1 MISAL
6 FRKAYRDVTKRRVR
20 SVLTL
25 LGILIGVGGVV
36 AIVSTGENL
45 ARAQQAAYANASQN
59 DIAYWVWNAPAS
71 LPRAVRDID
80 NVRAAEL
87 RVDFF
92 TRCRWNGGNAGEG
105 NAAAS
110 VPYGTLAAA
119 FPHARDVYLHGIADF
134 ENQRVDQVFLR
145 AGRFPK
151 QGEIVIEQSALAV
164 IPLQFGD
171 TLTCRGNGAEP
182 NRTFTLVGAVQTP
195 NYPNAA
201 LLDYATL
208 YAPSND
214 VIRLLGAS
222 GANGL
227 LLKVNDLAQ
236 ARDTARD
243 VSQLLDRR
251 NIQRNAPTLR
261 DPQNF
266 LGKRELDALL
276 AVLSIFSVVGL
287 ITSGFLVAN
296 TLAAIV
302 TEQVSEIGT
311 LKALGGTRGQVMLV
325 YLFSAL
331 VYGIVG
337 TALGLLVGAFAS
349 WQLMLYV
356 GTLLNL
362 TVDFQM
368 SPLGIAL
375 GVVVGIGVTL
385 LAGALPAFGATRIP
399 VKRALESYGITP
411 TYGAGRLDRIV
422 QRIVALPPLAAMSV
436 RNLARRKG
444 RALVTMLVIGVAV
457 ATSLAAQ
464 AVSVTVDRAIDDL
477 FRTYRA
483 DAWLWFGEYVGENMR
498 AALTTV
504 EGVEE
509 AEVWSLQNVW
519 VVKKSERGRE
529 GEIESG
535 RDRERE
541 REAARARLWGIP
553 ANTTLYIPKL
563 VEGRWLRAGEADR
576 AVISTDL
583 VESLGVR
590 VGDEIQVDTGD
601 APRAFRVVGIAID
614 NSVFLGSQ
622 VAGKVFVPETIVA
635 KMQGR
640 EGWATFFAVGLTRH
654 DSDGVDAQLD
664 VISQKFKRYQMGSDS
679 AAREVK
685 GAKEQT
691 RILTIALAAMS
702 VLVGVI
708 GALGV
713 VNTITLNVLERRRE
727 IGVLRSIGA
736 SDANVMQ
743 AFLTEGLAFG
753 IGGWLIGI
761 VLGYPLGLILAG
773 VMEAVLFHLN
783 YVFTFQMVLV
793 SLGFALLLTTIASL
807 IPALVAARMK
817 VKEVLRYE

>member
-1 MISAL
+1 MFSAL

-20 SVLTL
+20 SLLTL

-71 LPRAVRDID
+71 LTRALEETA

-92 TRCRWNGGNAGEG
+92 TRCRWDKNNAT
-105 NAAAS
+105 N
-110 VPYGTLAAA
+110 
-119 FPHARDVYLHGIADF
+119 ARDVYLHGVADF
-134 ENQRVDQVFLR
+134 ENQRVDRILLR
-145 AGRFPK
+145 SGRFPK
-151 QGEIVIEQSALAV
+151 QGEAVIEESALSV
-164 IPLQFGD
+164 IPLQLGD
-171 TLTCRGNGAEP
+171 TITCRGNGGEP
-182 NRTFTLVGAVQTP
+182 DRAFTLVGTVQTP
-195 NYPNAA
+195 NYPNAS

-208 YAPSND
+208 YAPTNE
-214 VIRLLGAS
+214 VTRLLGAS
-222 GANGL
+222 GSNSL
-227 LLKVNDLAQ
+227 LLQVDDLTQ
-236 ARDTARD
+236 ARETTR
-243 VSQLLDRR
+243 SLTQLLDRR
-251 NIQRNAPTLR
+251 AIQHNAPTLR

-276 AVLSIFSVVGL
+276 AVLTIFSVVGL
-287 ITSGFLVAN
+287 VTSGFLVAN

-311 LKALGGTRGQVMLV
+311 LKALGGTSAQVMLV
-325 YLFSAL
+325 FLLSAL

-337 TALGLLVGAFAS
+337 TGFGLLVGALAS
-349 WQLMLYV
+349 WQLMVYI

-362 TVDFQM
+362 PVDFQV
-368 SPLGIAL
+368 SPLGVAL
-375 GVVVGIGVTL
+375 GIFVGIGVTL
-385 LAGALPAFGATRIP
+385 VAGAIPAFGATRIP

-411 TYGAGRLDRIV
+411 TYGAGRIDRAL
-422 QRIVALPPLAAMSV
+422 QRITVFPPLAAMSV
-436 RNLARRKG
+436 RNLARRKS
-444 RALVTMLVIGVAV
+444 RAFVTMLVIGVAV

-464 AVSVTVDRAIDDL
+464 AVSVTVDTAIDDL

-483 DAWLWFGEYVGENMR
+483 DAWLWFGEYVGDNMR
-498 AALTTV
+498 AALLTAPDV
-504 EGVEE
+504 EQ

-519 VVKKSERGRE
+519 VTRNVANEAKDANGAK
-529 GEIESG
+529 
-535 RDRERE
+535 
-541 REAARARLWGIP
+541 EAARARLWGIP
-553 ANTTLYIPKL
+553 ADTTLYIPQV
-563 VEGRWLRAGEADR
+563 VEGRWLRPGESDS

-583 VESLGVR
+583 VESLGAR
-590 VGDEIQVDTGD
+590 VGDEIALDAGD
-601 APRAFRVVGIAID
+601 APRTFRVVGVAID

-622 VAGKVFVPETIVA
+622 VAGKVFVPENVVA

-640 EGWATFFAVGLTRH
+640 EGWATFFAVGLARH
-654 DSDGVDAQLD
+654 SPDEVDAQLD
-664 VISQKFKRYQMGSDS
+664 AISQKFKRYQMGSDS

-702 VLVGVI
+702 LLIGFI

-713 VNTITLNVLERRRE
+713 VNTITLSVLERRRE

-736 SDANVMQ
+736 SDANVIQ
-743 AFLTEGLAFG
+743 TFLTEGLAFG

-761 VLGYPLGLILAG
+761 VLGYPLGWLIAR
-773 VMEAVLFHLN
+773 VMESVLFHLN

-793 SLGFALLLTTIASL
+793 SLMFALALTTIASL
-807 IPALVAARMK
+807 IPALAAARMR
-817 VKEVLRYE
+817 VKDVLRYE

>member
-1 MISAL
+1 MFSAL

-20 SVLTL
+20 SFLTL
-25 LGILIGVGGVV
+25 LGIVIGVGGVV

-45 ARAQQAAYANASQN
+45 AQAQQAAYANASQN
-59 DIAYWVWNAPAS
+59 DISYWVWNAPAS
-71 LPRAVRDID
+71 LTRAAAELD
-80 NVRAAEL
+80 NVREAEL
-87 RVDFF
+87 RVDYF
-92 TRCRWNGGNAGEG
+92 TRCRPARAGES
-105 NAAAS
+105 N
-110 VPYGTLAAA
+110 
-119 FPHARDVYLHGIADF
+119 ARDVNLHGIADF
-134 ENQRVDQVFLR
+134 ENQRVDQVLLR
-145 AGRFPK
+145 EGRFPM
-151 QGEIVIEQSALAV
+151 QGEAVIEASALSV
-164 IPLQFGD
+164 LPLKLGD
-171 TLTCRGNGAEP
+171 EITCRGSGGEP
-182 NRTFTLVGAVQTP
+182 DRTFKLVGTVQTP
-195 NYPNAA
+195 NYPSAS
-201 LLDYATL
+201 LLDYATV
-208 YAPSND
+208 YAPSSD

-222 GANGL
+222 GSNGL

-243 VSQLLDRR
+243 ISQLLDRR
-251 NIQRNAPTLR
+251 GIQHGTLTLR

-276 AVLSIFSVVGL
+276 AVLTIFSIVGL

-302 TEQVSEIGT
+302 NEQVSEIGT

-325 YLFSAL
+325 FLLSAL

-337 TALGLLVGAFAS
+337 TAFGLVAGALAS
-349 WQLMLYV
+349 WQLMLYI
-356 GTLLNL
+356 GSLLNL
-362 TVDFQM
+362 TVNFVVA
-368 SPLGIAL
+368 PLGVALGIA
-375 GVVVGIGVTL
+375 VGIGVTL
-385 LAGALPAFGATRIP
+385 LAGAIPAFGATRIP

-422 QRIVALPPLAAMSV
+422 QRLVALPPLAAMSV
-436 RNLARRKG
+436 RNLARRKS

-464 AVSVTVDRAIDDL
+464 AVSVTVDTAIDDL

-483 DAWLWFGEYVGENMR
+483 DAWLWFGEYVSDNMR
-498 AALTTV
+498 AALLTV
-504 EGVEE
+504 PDVKQ

-519 VVKKSERGRE
+519 VTKSDDTGKQGAAR
-529 GEIESG
+529 
-535 RDRERE
+535 
-541 REAARARLWGIP
+541 AARARLWGIP
-553 ANTTLYIPKL
+553 ADSTLYAPQL
-563 VEGRWLRAGEADR
+563 VEGRWLRAGESDS

-583 VESLGVR
+583 TESLGIR
-590 VGDEIQVDTGD
+590 VGDEIAFD
-601 APRAFRVVGIAID
+601 AGGATRKFRVTGIAID

-622 VAGKVFVPETIVA
+622 VAGKVFVPETVVA

-640 EGWATFFAVGLTRH
+640 EGWATFFAVGLARH
-654 DSDGVDAQLD
+654 LPDEVDAQLD
-664 VISQKFKRYQMGSDS
+664 AISQKFKRYQMGSDS

-702 VLVGVI
+702 LLIGFI

-736 SDANVMQ
+736 SDANVIQ
-743 AFLTEGLAFG
+743 TFLTEGLAFG
-753 IGGWLIGI
+753 IGGWLIGLA
-761 VLGYPLGLILAG
+761 LGYLLGWFISR
-773 VMEAVLFHLN
+773 VMESVLFHLN

-793 SLGFALLLTTIASL
+793 SLLFSLVLTTAASL
-807 IPALVAARMK
+807 IPALAAARMR
-817 VKEVLRYE
+817 VKDVLRYE

>member
-1 MISAL
+1 MFSAL

-20 SVLTL
+20 SLLTL

-71 LPRAVRDID
+71 LTRAVQEVD

-92 TRCRWNGGNAGEG
+92 TRCHWNANGAQN
-105 NAAAS
+105 
-110 VPYGTLAAA
+110 
-119 FPHARDVYLHGIADF
+119 ARDVYLHGIADF
-134 ENQRVDQVFLR
+134 AQQRVDEIFLR

-151 QGEIVIEQSALAV
+151 QGEAVIEESALAA
-164 IPLQFGD
+164 IPLRVGD
-171 TLTCRGNGAEP
+171 TITCRGNGGEP
-182 NRTFTLVGAVQTP
+182 DRAFTLVGTVQTP
-195 NYPNAA
+195 NYPNAS

-222 GANGL
+222 GSNSL

-236 ARDTARD
+236 ARDTSRS
-243 VSQLLDRR
+243 VTQLLDRR
-251 NIQRNAPTLR
+251 NIQHNAPTLR

-276 AVLSIFSVVGL
+276 AVLTIFSVVGL

-311 LKALGGTRGQVMLV
+311 LKALGGTSGQVMLV
-325 YLFSAL
+325 FLLSAL

-337 TALGLLVGAFAS
+337 TAFGLLVGAFAS
-349 WQLMLYV
+349 WQLMLYI
-356 GTLLNL
+356 GSLLNL
-362 TVDFQM
+362 TIDFQIA
-368 SPLGIAL
+368 PLGVVLGIA
-375 GVVVGIGVTL
+375 VGIGVTL
-385 LAGALPAFGATRIP
+385 LAGAIPAFGATRIP

-411 TYGAGRLDRIV
+411 TYGAGRIDRALQKIT
-422 QRIVALPPLAAMSV
+422 ALPPLAAMSV
-436 RNLARRKG
+436 RNLARRKS

-464 AVSVTVDRAIDDL
+464 AVSVTVDTAIDDL

-483 DAWLWFGEYVGENMR
+483 DAWLWFGEYVGDNMR
-498 AALTTV
+498 AALLTIPDV
-504 EGVEE
+504 KQ

-519 VVKKSERGRE
+519 VTRNNAKDAKDAKGAK
-529 GEIESG
+529 
-535 RDRERE
+535 
-541 REAARARLWGIP
+541 EAARARLWGIP
-553 ANTTLYIPKL
+553 ADTTLYVPQV
-563 VEGRWLRAGEADR
+563 VEGRWLRAGESDS

-590 VGDEIQVDTGD
+590 VGDEIALDVGG
-601 APRAFRVVGIAID
+601 AARAFRVVGVAID

-622 VAGKVFVPETIVA
+622 VAGKVFVPETVVA

-640 EGWATFFAVGLTRH
+640 EGWATFFAVGLARH
-654 DSDGVDAQLD
+654 SSDEVDAQLD
-664 VISQKFKRYQMGSDS
+664 AISQKFKRYQMGSDS
-679 AAREVK
+679 AARQVK

-691 RILTIALAAMS
+691 RILTLALAAMS
-702 VLVGVI
+702 LLIGFI

-713 VNTITLNVLERRRE
+713 VNTITLSVLERRRE

-736 SDANVMQ
+736 SDANVVQ
-743 AFLTEGLAFG
+743 TFLTEGLAFG

-761 VLGYPLGLILAG
+761 VLGYPLGLAISR
-773 VMEAVLFHLN
+773 VMESVLFHLN
-783 YVFTFQMVLV
+783 YVFTAQMLLV
-793 SLGFALLLTTIASL
+793 SLLFALALTTLASL
-807 IPALVAARMK
+807 IPALAAARMR
-817 VKEVLRYE
+817 VKDVLRYE